1 MTHPDIVVVVLF
13 PRFFSPLFSSA
24 SRPLIISRPPLL
36 LSSQAR
42 LRAKTTI
49 LEGSGQI
56 RGNGVPPLSASLV
69 SARSQ
74 SGTFWSTSRAVPW
87 RRWYPIPSPMGATR
101 PVVTPMLNRFLHTT
115 ALCELAVSYFL
126 AFFFFSTFLVPF
138 PVWRM
143 MAGGT
148 ILVLLPLELQTGQ
161 RGLHLLAA
169 ARGVWGHG
177 RMWIERKRG
186 RKGFKQ
192 GRDG

>member
-1 MTHPDIVVVVLF
+1 
-13 PRFFSPLFSSA
+13 
-24 SRPLIISRPPLL
+24 
-36 LSSQAR
+36 
-42 LRAKTTI
+42 
-49 LEGSGQI
+49 
-56 RGNGVPPLSASLV
+56 
-69 SARSQ
+69 
-74 SGTFWSTSRAVPW
+74 
-87 RRWYPIPSPMGATR
+87 MGATR

-126 AFFFFSTFLVPF
+126 TFFFFSTFLVPF

-143 MAGGT
+143 LPGGT
-148 ILVLLPLELQTGQ
+148 VLLLLPLELQTGQ

-169 ARGVWGHG
+169 RGIWGHG